1 MVDKL
6 KKIWMNGK
14 LVDWDDARVHVLTH
28 ALHYGT
34 SVFEGVR
41 SYELADGGRGVFRM
55 QEHTK
60 RLFES
65 AKILMIKIPYTE
77 AEINSATLETLKAN
91 DVKGAYIRPLAFI
104 GDGAMGLYA
113 VSNPVTVS
121 ISCWV
126 WGAYLGEEG
135 VKNGIRAKI
144 SSYARMHVN
153 THMTKSKAGG
163 NYINSI
169 LAKREVSLAGYEE
182 AIMLDTDGYVC
193 ECSGENIYIVKDG
206 AIKTPPLTA
215 VLNGI
220 TRNSVIQLAKE
231 EGIPVIEQRFTRD
244 ELYTADEVFMSGTA
258 AEITPIREV
267 DDRTIGE
274 GKPGPVTRKIQE
286 QYKMAIT
293 GQLPKFSHWISQ
305 F

>member
-14 LVDWDDARVHVLTH
+14 LVDWDDARVHVLSH
-28 ALHYGT
+28 AIHYGT

-41 SYELADGGRGVFRM
+41 SYELADGGKGVFRLK
-55 QEHTK
+55 EHTK

-65 AKILMIKIPYTE
+65 AKILMMTIPYTE
-77 AEINSATLETLKAN
+77 DQINDAILETLKAN
-91 DVKGAYIRPLAFI
+91 DVKGAYIRPIAFI

-113 VSNPVTVS
+113 VTNPVIVS

-126 WGAYLGEEG
+126 WGAYLGDEG
-135 VKNGIRAKI
+135 IKNGIRAKI

-169 LAKREVSLAGYEE
+169 LAKREVSIAGYEE

-193 ECSGENIYIVKDG
+193 ECSGENIYLVKDG
-206 AIKTPPLTA
+206 VIKTPPLTA

-220 TRNSVIQLAKE
+220 TRNSVIQLARE
-231 EGIPVIEQRFTRD
+231 EGLQVVEQRFTRD
-244 ELYTADEVFMSGTA
+244 ELYVADEVFMSGTA
-258 AEITPIREV
+258 AELTPIREI
-267 DDRTIGE
+267 DDRQIGT
-274 GKPGPVTRKIQE
+274 GKPGPVTKKIQE
-286 QYKMAIT
+286 QYKKAVT
-293 GQLPKFSHWISQ
+293 GALPKFQHWVTR

>member
-6 KKIWMNGK
+6 KKIWMNGT
-14 LVDWDDARVHVLTH
+14 LVNWDDAKVHVLSH
-28 ALHYGT
+28 AIHYGT

-41 SYELADGGRGVFRM
+41 SYELADGGRGVFRLK
-55 QEHTK
+55 EHTK

-65 AKILMIKIPYTE
+65 AKILMIKLPYTE
-77 AEINSATLETLKAN
+77 DQINDAILETLRAN
-91 DVKGAYIRPLAFI
+91 EVKGAYIRPIAFI

-113 VSNPVTVS
+113 VNNPVIVS

-126 WGAYLGEEG
+126 WGAYLGDEG
-135 VKNGIRAKI
+135 IRNGIRAKI

-182 AIMLDTDGYVC
+182 AIMLDTDGFVS
-193 ECSGENIYIVKDG
+193 ECSGENIYLVKDG
-206 AIKTPPLTA
+206 VIKTPPLTA

-231 EGIPVIEQRFTRD
+231 EGIPVVEARFTRD
-244 ELYTADEVFMSGTA
+244 ELYCADEVFMSGTA
-258 AEITPIREV
+258 AELTPIREI
-267 DDRTIGE
+267 DDREI

-286 QYKMAIT
+286 QYKKAVT
-293 GQLPKFSHWISQ
+293 GALPKFQNWVTR